1 MFINILTEIAPS
13 EKFLVLGSC
22 QVLVAAKSFLK
33 LYLYAGF
40 SAPTTYLYVVGAFV
54 ILPLFVVELSLN
66 CHFSHGFYRF
76 CAFFLIF
83 SYIYVTMRL
92 QS

>member
-33 LYLYAGF
+33 IVSLLLATNAVSCF
-40 SAPTTYLYVVGAFV
+40 
-54 ILPLFVVELSLN
+54 PLK
-66 CHFSHGFYRF
+66 
-76 CAFFLIF
+76 
-83 SYIYVTMRL
+83 
-92 QS
+92 